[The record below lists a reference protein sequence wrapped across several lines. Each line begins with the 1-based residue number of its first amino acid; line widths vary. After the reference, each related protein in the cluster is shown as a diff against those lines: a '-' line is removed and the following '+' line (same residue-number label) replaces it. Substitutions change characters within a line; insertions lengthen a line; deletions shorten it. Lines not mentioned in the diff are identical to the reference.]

1 MRWLKLVTLWTVI
14 MAAGT
19 AVAAPVAAAVPEW
32 MKGGATITRRY
43 EFGTERKVERP
54 TFVFGST
61 GEVVC
66 TFDSSTTTG
75 GRSWL
80 GEIEAPNRVK
90 AVKIGFYGCLGK
102 GFRGGECRVNS
113 RGAAAETV
121 FTVALRGELVE
132 VAATEAASGRGLRLV
147 PETGRVFFE
156 LEGTCLPVS
165 PTPVEGAVIGEI
177 APVKE
182 EREKLTL
189 NWAGS
194 AGRQKIQN
202 IRGSNIKE
210 TLEAFRAEAVLQ
222 AENYLEAKEGER
234 ANRIEVS

>member
-1 MRWLKLVTLWTVI
+1 MRCLRLVTMWTMILAV
-14 MAAGT
+14 GS
-19 AVAAPVAAAVPEW
+19 AVAAPVAAARPEW
-32 MKGGATITRRY
+32 MQRGATITRRY
-43 EFGTERKVERP
+43 EFGTERKTEKP
-54 TFVFGST
+54 TFAFGST

-80 GEIEAPNRVK
+80 GEIEAANLVK
-90 AVKIGFYGCLGK
+90 RVKIGFYGCVGK

-113 RGAAAETV
+113 RNAVAETV

-165 PTPVEGAVIGEI
+165 PAPIEGAIISEI
-177 APVKE
+177 TPAKE
-182 EREKLTL
+182 EKEKLTL

-202 IRGSNIKE
+202 IRGSTTKE
-210 TLEAFRAEAVLQ
+210 TLEAFRAEAILH
-222 AENYLEAKEGER
+222 AENYLEAKEGEK